1 MGYKVA
7 LEWIHLHLGTPG
19 WTRQQV
25 RTLPEINAGQWC
37 DEQGVEIEA
46 FYGTLLHDR
55 GATMVDLGLKAI
67 GRKELACLD
76 KDEIGAKQDTLE
88 GWLEMMGS

>member
-1 MGYKVA
+1 
-7 LEWIHLHLGTPG
+7 
-19 WTRQQV
+19 
-25 RTLPEINAGQWC
+25 
-37 DEQGVEIEA
+37 
-46 FYGTLLHDR
+46 
-55 GATMVDLGLKAI
+55 MVDLGLKAI